1 MQKRDIV
8 VIGAGLTGLSTAF
21 NLKKMGRD
29 VLVLEKQNRIGGQ
42 IATHNEDGFTFE
54 SGPNTGVVSFPEV
67 TELFHISRRFDDSR
81 AVSIWQRPSRSR
93 NNSVPSN
100 VKSVNNAFPSAS

>member
-54 SGPNTGVVSFPEV
+54 SGPNTGVVSFQRLPSCSV
-67 TELFHISRRFDDSR
+67 IWRDAARWRQPVNRR
-81 AVSIWQRPSRSR
+81 
-93 NNSVPSN
+93 
-100 VKSVNNAFPSAS
+100 SAD